1 MQTVIWVFIWLMMAY
16 LIGQLAYRKGRQD
29 KWEEMSSDYICIH
42 KSVCVSPNDKK
53 TREKR
58 REKRLEKTQKRAK
71 KTLDKKHKKR
81 YNKTSYGKPN
91 PARRTS

>member
-53 TREKR
+53 R
-58 REKRLEKTQKRAK
+58 REKTRKRAK